1 MKQITLALLAAASF
15 CTSSFAQTTT
25 RNLYTSGTNLNV
37 NELKTV
43 PAGRTIQLNRTL
55 MAGYNTI
62 CLPVDLNAQQLQEA
76 AKDVQIERMAAIKAE
91 NGTLNMY
98 FIDCTKEGLQ
108 AGVPYLIFS
117 PTTQTMRVKG
127 AEMLNVDT
135 ELKSVTMRDEIG
147 NQVTFGSSWDALKVE
162 GRYGIPAQ
170 QDAYILESILIRTDG
185 DKLFLPT
192 RCGFTWDAQSAG
204 VSNIEIKH
212 VASLSGM
219 ETSIEKLEAQGTLVD
234 VYSTQG
240 TLVKKQVSISEART
254 ALPTGIY
261 VVGGQKVAIK

>member
-1 MKQITLALLAAASF
+1 MKQFTLALLAVATF
-15 CTSSFAQTTT
+15 CTSSLAQTTT
-25 RNLYTSGTNLNV
+25 RNLYTSGTTLNV
-37 NELKTV
+37 DELKNAPV
-43 PAGRTIQLNRTL
+43 GRTIQLTRTL

-62 CLPVDLNAQQLQEA
+62 CLPVNLSAQQLQEA
-76 AKDVQIERMAAIKAE
+76 AKDVQIERMAALKAE
-91 NGTLNMY
+91 NGVLNMY

-117 PTTQTMRVKG
+117 PKSQMMRVKG
-127 AEMLNVDT
+127 AEMLNVDS
-135 ELKSVTMRDEIG
+135 ELKSVTLRDEKG

-192 RCGFTWDAQSAG
+192 RCGFTWDSQSADAT
-204 VSNIEIKH
+204 SLEIKH

-219 ETSIEKLEAQGTLVD
+219 ETSIETLEAQGTLVD
-234 VYSTQG
+234 VYTTQG
-240 TLVKKQVSISEART
+240 TLAKKQVSISEART
-254 ALPTGIY
+254 ALPSGIY
-261 VVGGQKVAIK
+261 VIGGQKVAIK